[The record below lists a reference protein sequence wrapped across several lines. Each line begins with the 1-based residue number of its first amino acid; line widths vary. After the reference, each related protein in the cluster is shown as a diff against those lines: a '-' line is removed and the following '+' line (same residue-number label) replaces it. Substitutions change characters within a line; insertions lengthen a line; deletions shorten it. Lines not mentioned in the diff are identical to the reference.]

1 MTVRSLF
8 GALALLCS
16 SGSMALAQGETRWSL
31 YGPADRPDI
40 VSMAHICPR
49 LDLEVT
55 GNFFCVSLGCTQG
68 RPPAW
73 RVEFVGAGEVP
84 QEVGVQVAVDNLG
97 QTPFRMQ
104 RADRDG
110 VFGYDAPYDAVR
122 DAPLLAALSTG
133 QTGLISFD
141 TPWLSPVSFALAGA
155 PEAMQTALAQ
165 CRVPAAGGTGTPR
178 DAILAELAQVCGTT
192 PGQLR
197 VDDGFETRADITGD
211 GLEDLIYSYG
221 TVDCPTGRSP
231 GYCGSGGCTHAIW
244 AAQATGEYREVFRD
258 TIYGLTAGWM
268 PVLSIEVHGS
278 ACRRT
283 GASGPCTLTYRVAPD
298 GTLARME

>member
-1 MTVRSLF
+1 M
-8 GALALLCS
+8 AS
-16 SGSMALAQGETRWSL
+16 SPT
-31 YGPADRPDI
+31 
-40 VSMAHICPR
+40 
-49 LDLEVT
+49 
-55 GNFFCVSLGCTQG
+55 
-68 RPPAW
+68 
-73 RVEFVGAGEVP
+73 
-84 QEVGVQVAVDNLG
+84 
-97 QTPFRMQ
+97 
-104 RADRDG
+104 
-110 VFGYDAPYDAVR
+110 DAPYDAVR

-165 CRVPAAGGTGTPR
+165 LPGSGRPAGTPATPR

-221 TVDCPTGRSP
+221 TVDCPDPAGPRPAIAGRADAP
-231 GYCGSGGCTHAIW
+231 TRSGQRRRPASIARCSA
-244 AAQATGEYREVFRD
+244 D

-283 GASGPCTLTYRVAPD
+283 GASGPCTLT
-298 GTLARME
+298 